1 MNSRDIFSNAP
12 EDSLLVVDG
21 DWLAYMVASALEKK
35 SVKIY
40 DEDGVFVKEY
50 KNKTMFKD
58 DTKNYNPNFRIED
71 SQSLPKNYKNN
82 MVFLVKKSISK
93 FLAESNCQSVLIAM
107 GGPTNFRTDL
117 HLPNAYKGSRKDL
130 AKPLSL
136 YEVRD
141 YVTKAYPSVISDGEE
156 ADDILSK
163 YQFMSY
169 QNRERRIVAC
179 TLDKDA
185 RGTPGYLYNPNES
198 YLTFIEGLGYLS
210 RTAKESSSGAK
221 KYKFYGEG
229 RKWFYAQLL
238 TGDKADDYFPCD
250 IYKQLN
256 VNSIK
261 APLITDLKAFN
272 YLKDCTTDK
281 ECWEVIANV
290 YKGWYK
296 DVKEWTDYAGK
307 TVKGDWIDILQLYV
321 DVVHMRRFDN
331 DRVIVKTVLSKFDII
346 E

>member
-1 MNSRDIFSNAP
+1 MKSKDIFSDAP
-12 EDSLLVVDG
+12 EDSLLVIDG
-21 DWLAYMVASALEKK
+21 DWLAFMVACALEKK

-40 DEDGVFVKEY
+40 DESDVFVKEY
-50 KNKTMFKD
+50 KNKTLFKA

-71 SQSLPKNYKNN
+71 SQSLPKNYKSN
-82 MVFLVKKSISK
+82 MIFLVKKHIAK
-93 FLAESNCQSVLIAM
+93 FLLESKCQSVLIAM

-117 HLPNAYKGSRKDL
+117 HLPKAYKGSRKDL
-130 AKPLSL
+130 AKPLAL

-141 YVTKAYPSVISDGEE
+141 YVTNTFPSIISEGEE

-198 YLTFIEGLGYLS
+198 YLTFIDGLGYVE
-210 RTAKESSSGAK
+210 RTAKESTSGTK

-238 TGDKADDYFPCD
+238 TGDKADDYYPCD
-250 IYKQLN
+250 IYKQITEN
-256 VNSIK
+256 PSK
-261 APLITDLKAFN
+261 SPLITDLKAFN
-272 YLKDCTTDK
+272 YLNPCTTDK
-281 ECWEVIANV
+281 ECWEVISNV
-290 YKGWYK
+290 YKEWYK
-296 DVKEWTDYAGK
+296 DVKEWKDFKGK
-307 TVKGDWIDILQLYV
+307 TVTGDWIDILQLYV
-321 DVVHMRRFDN
+321 DVVHMRRFEN
-331 DRVIVKTVLSKFDII
+331 DRVIVKNVLSKFDII
-346 E
+346 

>member
-1 MNSRDIFSNAP
+1 MKSKDIFSDAP
-12 EDSLLVVDG
+12 EDSLLVIDG
-21 DWLAYMVASALEKK
+21 DWLAFMVACALEKK

-40 DEDGVFVKEY
+40 DESDVFVKEY
-50 KNKTMFKD
+50 KNKTLFKA

-71 SQSLPKNYKNN
+71 SQSLPKNYKSN
-82 MVFLVKKSISK
+82 MIFLVKKHIAK
-93 FLAESNCQSVLIAM
+93 FLLESKCQSVLIAM

-117 HLPNAYKGSRKDL
+117 HLPKAYKGSRKDL
-130 AKPLSL
+130 AKPLAL

-141 YVTKAYPSVISDGEE
+141 YVTNTFPSVISEGEE

-198 YLTFIEGLGYLS
+198 YLTFIDGLGYVE
-210 RTAKESSSGAK
+210 RTAKESTSGTK

-238 TGDKADDYFPCD
+238 TGDKADDYYPCD
-250 IYKQLN
+250 IYKQITEN
-256 VNSIK
+256 PRKS
-261 APLITDLKAFN
+261 PLITDLKAFN
-272 YLKDCTTDK
+272 YLNPCTTDK
-281 ECWEVIANV
+281 ECWEVISNV
-290 YKGWYK
+290 YKEWYK
-296 DVKEWTDYAGK
+296 DVKEWKDFKGK
-307 TVKGDWIDILQLYV
+307 TVTGDWIDILQVYV
-321 DVVHMRRFDN
+321 DVVHMRRFEN
-331 DRVIVKTVLSKFDII
+331 DRVIVKNVLSKFDII
-346 E
+346 

>member
-1 MNSRDIFSNAP
+1 MKSKDIFSDAP
-12 EDSLLVVDG
+12 EDSLLVIDG
-21 DWLAYMVASALEKK
+21 DWLAFMVACALEKK

-40 DEDGVFVKEY
+40 DESDVFVKEY
-50 KNKTMFKD
+50 KNKTLFKA

-71 SQSLPKNYKNN
+71 SQSLPKNYKSN
-82 MVFLVKKSISK
+82 MIFLVKKHIAK
-93 FLAESNCQSVLIAM
+93 FLLESKCQSVLIAM

-117 HLPNAYKGSRKDL
+117 HLPKAYKGSRKDL
-130 AKPLSL
+130 AKPLAL

-141 YVTKAYPSVISDGEE
+141 YVTNTFPSVISEGEE

-198 YLTFIEGLGYLS
+198 YLTFIDGLGYVE
-210 RTAKESSSGAK
+210 RTAKESTSGTK

-238 TGDKADDYFPCD
+238 TGDKADDYYPCD
-250 IYKQLN
+250 IYKQITEN
-256 VNSIK
+256 PSK
-261 APLITDLKAFN
+261 SPLITDLKAFN
-272 YLKDCTTDK
+272 YLNPCTTDK
-281 ECWEVIANV
+281 ECWEVISNI
-290 YKGWYK
+290 YKEWYK
-296 DVKEWTDYAGK
+296 DVKEWKDFKGK
-307 TVKGDWIDILQLYV
+307 TVTGDWIDILQLYV
-321 DVVHMRRFDN
+321 DVVHMRRFEN
-331 DRVIVKTVLSKFDII
+331 DRVIVKNVLSKFDII
-346 E
+346 